1 MRIKRTLRATSEMNM
16 ASSSDIA
23 FLLIIFFLV
32 TSSFI
37 FKDGLPMVLPDKSK
51 RPKVVENKE
60 ITTIVLKENDII
72 KFNDRRIYMED
83 LQRELKLL
91 VQKKPDAIVLLK
103 IEKNVIYQKVIDV
116 IDIMKSTKVK
126 KLSFRMIEK
135 G

>member
-1 MRIKRTLRATSEMNM
+1 MKIKRTLQATSEMNM

-37 FKDGLPMVLPDKSK
+37 FKDGLPLILPDKSK
-51 RPKVVENKE
+51 RPKVVENKD
-60 ITTIVLKENDII
+60 ITTIVVKENDII
-72 KFNDRRIYMED
+72 KFNDRTIYMED
-83 LQRELKLL
+83 LNRELRILM
-91 VQKKPDAIVLLK
+91 QKKPDAIILLK

-116 IDIMKSTKVK
+116 IDILKSAKVR
-126 KLSFRMIEK
+126 KLSFRMIDK